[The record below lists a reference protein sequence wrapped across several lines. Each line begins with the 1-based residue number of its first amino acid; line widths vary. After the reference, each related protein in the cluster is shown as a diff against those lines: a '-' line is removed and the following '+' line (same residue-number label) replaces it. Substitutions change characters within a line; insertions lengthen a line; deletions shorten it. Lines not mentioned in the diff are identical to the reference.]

1 MLENCKSLQE
11 RWGGVSNIID
21 RWLLH
26 RQKLLIGYCQLS
38 AINEFDSSNS
48 EHGDMLQLLCENL
61 VDYISAGHFEVY
73 QQLMEEG
80 RAFGDKDAL
89 NEAAQLLTEIHQV
102 TQASLD
108 FNDKYLA
115 TDDLEALSADL
126 SQLGEALAAR
136 FEIEDRMIEVL
147 HNAHKEQAHQE

>member
-11 RWGGVSNIID
+11 RWGGVSHIID
-21 RWLLH
+21 RWLQN
-26 RQKLLIGYCQLS
+26 RQELLVGYCDLS
-38 AINEFDSSNS
+38 NVTEFDSNNPD
-48 EHGDMLQLLCENL
+48 HGQQLQALCENL

-80 RAFGDKDAL
+80 RAFNDKQALSEASQLL
-89 NEAAQLLTEIHQV
+89 NEVHSA
-102 TQASLD
+102 TQAALD

-115 TDDLEALSADL
+115 TDDLETLAVDL
-126 SQLGEALAAR
+126 SQLGESLAAR

-147 HNAHKEQAHQE
+147 HTAHQEQASAG

>member
-21 RWLLH
+21 RWLQN
-26 RQKLLIGYCQLS
+26 RQELLVGYCELS
-38 AINEFDSSNS
+38 NVSAFDSGNP
-48 EHGDMLQLLCENL
+48 EHGSQLQSLCENL

-80 RAFGDKDAL
+80 RAFGDQDAL
-89 NEAAQLLTEIHQV
+89 NEASQLLTEVHQA

-115 TDDLEALSADL
+115 TDDLETLTADL
-126 SQLGEALAAR
+126 SQLGESLAAR

-147 HNAHKEQAHQE
+147 HNAHQEKVKG